1 MRLLFL
7 TEYYPGAD
15 RVFTGG
21 VETRAWQVARALA
34 ERHDVTVV
42 TSRRGHEPREASE
55 GGVRVLRVGPA
66 YPYSNEGYVL
76 KRLCWA
82 VSAFLRALRVDAD
95 VVEGTSFLTYVP
107 AALTGLV
114 KRIPRIATYHE
125 SWVGGHWIRNK
136 GWWTGGLGELW
147 ERLSLRLVWTRIIS
161 VSEFTKGILVAGGVP
176 ERLVE
181 VVPNGIDP
189 SQFDPGAPKDER
201 PTIACVSRLISTK
214 RVDLLIRALPQVSEQ
229 IPDVRVQIVGAGA
242 EDQALRALA
251 QSLGVAERITFLGRV
266 ADHRE
271 VRKIIERARVFALPS
286 DSEGFGI
293 VVLEAMASGVP
304 VVCSDIPPLREVT
317 AGQGAL
323 LFEPG
328 DSDDLA
334 EKLTLLLTDERVY
347 EEKARE
353 ASERVQDFAWPVLI
367 LRIEGVY
374 EEVVQ

>member
-1 MRLLFL
+1 
-7 TEYYPGAD
+7 
-15 RVFTGG
+15 
-21 VETRAWQVARALA
+21 
-34 ERHDVTVV
+34 
-42 TSRRGHEPREASE
+42 
-55 GGVRVLRVGPA
+55 
-66 YPYSNEGYVL
+66 
-76 KRLCWA
+76 
-82 VSAFLRALRVDAD
+82 
-95 VVEGTSFLTYVP
+95 
-107 AALTGLV
+107 V

-125 SWVGGHWIRNK
+125 SWVGGQWIQNK

-147 ERLSLRLVWTRIIS
+147 ERISLRLAWTRIIS
-161 VSEFTKGILVAGGVP
+161 VSEFTKGTLVAGGVP
-176 ERLVE
+176 EQLVE

-214 RVDLLIRALPQVSEQ
+214 RVDLLIRALPQVSKQ
-229 IPDVRVQIVGAGA
+229 VPDVQLRIVGVGA
-242 EDQALRALA
+242 EDQPLRALA
-251 QSLGVAERITFLGRV
+251 QSLGVAERVNFLGRV

-271 VRKIIERARVFALPS
+271 VRKMIEGARVFALPS

-334 EKLTLLLTDERVY
+334 EKLIALLTDEDLYRGKV
-347 EEKARE
+347 AE
-353 ASERVQDFAWPVLI
+353 ASSRAQQFAWPKVLAS
-367 LRIEGVY
+367 IEAIYADVAGGATS
-374 EEVVQ
+374 